1 MTAPRAT
8 TAFAFAA
15 VVAGV
20 SMAAV
25 PTASAGG
32 IGVLLSPAFG
42 TLCANQ
48 LGAHAS
54 GATAAGGG
62 PGSDNLGKMPFVTPL
77 NHCGG
82 ADLAGNRQGNETPD
96 DDPGI
101 EYMANQSPGDTRYPG
116 GGQTDFLKLL
126 R

>member
-1 MTAPRAT
+1 MTALALT
-8 TAFAFAA
+8 GAM
-15 VVAGV
+15 AGV
-20 SMAAV
+20 SVAV
-25 PTASAGG
+25 APVASAGG

-42 TLCANQ
+42 TLCANRP
-48 LGAHAS
+48 GAHAS
-54 GATAAGGG
+54 GATTGGG
-62 PGSDNLGKMPFVTPL
+62 PVSNNIAKVPFTTPL

-82 ADLAGNRQGNETPD
+82 ADMPGNRQGNEAPD

>member
-1 MTAPRAT
+1 MTARKAMS
-8 TAFAFAA
+8 AFALTAA
-15 VVAGV
+15 VTGV
-20 SMAAV
+20 SMATV
-25 PTASAGG
+25 PCASAGG
-32 IGVLLSPAFG
+32 LGVLLSPAFG

-48 LGAHAS
+48 PDARTS
-54 GATAAGGG
+54 GATTAGNG
-62 PGSDNLGKMPFVTPL
+62 PVSNNLGEVPFIAAL

-82 ADLAGNRQGNETPD
+82 ADMPGNRQGNEAPD

-116 GGQTDFLKLL
+116 GGQADFLKVL